1 MKLRISLSSKFYQR
15 ASLIAAI
22 VVWLIV
28 NLLEILQLIAV
39 RSSMDLGIPGYLPI
53 LLMDIFYLLIVVFFS
68 FNISKSENSNF
79 VDLLWRVFATGLIAA
94 MVALGIQ
101 LFYSSLEGS
110 VLRSNIFLNTFLGSL
125 DKSVISVFLISTFMA
140 WKKLILYQKNK
151 LVVFFWKAFEAMVIA
166 SIFFDLTGFT
176 FQNNIAFQGLFFA
189 ISILGI
195 GLSGNLKWVAY
206 LNTRQKWISILLILL
221 VTIYL
226 FYFFDELYV
235 APISD
240 LSYVAALDSLFLLTL
255 FTFLLFYSVF
265 SILVILFNLPTSSV
279 FERKMEEAIN
289 FQRLSQSVQTGE
301 NEDEIFEIL
310 LQSAMNTIY
319 ADAGW
324 IELTEGEESKY
335 IRKDISRVEISAI
348 QEKLISS
355 KNRTLLKNP
364 FSQNEPDRVLIHL
377 KKSSYKT
384 ALVVPLKV
392 QNKVVGFM
400 HLLNEIKD
408 NYNKEM
414 LNIIDT
420 FVNQASISIENFKLL
435 EEAIRNERYKEELNI
450 AKKVQRA
457 LVPNHLAHDDNFSIH
472 AFTHAATEVGGDY
485 YDSYQL
491 SDHRFSVVIG
501 DVSGKGTSAA
511 FHMSQ
516 MKGIYQSL
524 VQLNLAPDEF
534 LYRANV
540 SLSQCL
546 EKTSFITLSYFLIDT
561 QEKQLQFARAGH
573 CPSLVYRQ
581 ADRKASYL
589 QNKGLGLGILRNE
602 SFTDHIHVNELT
614 YAEGDILLLFT
625 DGISEA
631 QNQKGDEFG
640 YERLLALL
648 EANAS
653 KNPEDIEK
661 AIIDNLYA
669 FCETRHL
676 EDDYTLVV
684 LKFN

>member
-1 MKLRISLSSKFYQR
+1 MKLRISLSTKFYMR

-28 NLLEILQLIAV
+28 NLLEILELIAV
-39 RSSMDLGIPGYLPI
+39 RSSMDLGLPNYLPV
-53 LLMDIFYLLIVVFFS
+53 LLMDIFYLLVVIFYHYK
-68 FNISKSENSNF
+68 ISKPEGGNF

-94 MVALGIQ
+94 IVALGIQ
-101 LFYSSLEGS
+101 LFYNSLEGS
-110 VLRSNIFLNTFLGSL
+110 ALRSNIFLNTFLGNL
-125 DKSVISVFLISTFMA
+125 DKSVISAFLISTFMA

-151 LVVFFWKAFEAMVIA
+151 QVVFFWKAFETMVIA

-176 FQNNIAFQGLFFA
+176 LQNDFAFQGLFLA
-189 ISILGI
+189 IAILGI

-206 LNTRQKWISILLILL
+206 LNARQKWISILLILL

-235 APISD
+235 APITA
-240 LSYVAALDSLFLLTL
+240 LTYVSSLDSLFLLTL
-255 FTFLLFYSVF
+255 FTFLLFYSIF

-289 FQRLSQSVQTGE
+289 FQRLSQTVQTGE
-301 NEDEIFEIL
+301 SEREIFEIL

-324 IELTEGEESKY
+324 IELTEGEELKY
-335 IRKDISRVEISAI
+335 IRKDISRVEISSI
-348 QEKLISS
+348 KEKMMSS
-355 KNRTLLKNP
+355 RNRTLLKNP
-364 FSQNEPDRVLIHL
+364 FSQSESDRVLIHL
-377 KKSSYKT
+377 KKSAYKT
-384 ALVVPLKV
+384 VLVVPLTV
-392 QNKVVGFM
+392 QGKVVGFM

-420 FVNQASISIENFKLL
+420 FVNQASISIENFQLL
-435 EEAIRNERYKEELNI
+435 GEAIRNERYKEELNI

-457 LVPNHLAHDDNFSIH
+457 LIPDTLAHDDNFSIH

-485 YDSYQL
+485 YDSFQL
-491 SDHRFSVVIG
+491 SKNRFSVVIG

-524 VQLNLAPDEF
+524 VQMNLPPDEF
-534 LYRANV
+534 LLLANA
-540 SLSQCL
+540 SLSRCL

-561 QEKQLQFARAGH
+561 KKKQLQFARAGH
-573 CPSLVYRQ
+573 CPSLVYRY
-581 ADRKASYL
+581 ADQKATYL
-589 QNKGLGLGILRNE
+589 QNKGLGLGILRNK
-602 SFTDHIHVNELT
+602 SYQDHIQVNEMI
-614 YAEGDILLLFT
+614 YEKGDILLLFT

-631 QNQKGDEFG
+631 QNQSGDEFG
-640 YERLLALL
+640 FDRLQKLL
-648 EANAS
+648 EQNATKS
-653 KNPEDIEK
+653 PKEIEN
-661 AIIDNLYA
+661 AIINSLYA

-676 EDDYTLVV
+676 EDDYTLIVI
-684 LKFN
+684 KFN